1 MTFLLFLIFLS
12 ACFVAGLPAN
22 FFPTGD
28 WYKNL
33 TKPSWTPPDWI
44 FPVVWV
50 TLYCNVSY
58 AAARVAMMSEITLG
72 LAFWALQ
79 IVLNAIWT
87 PLFFGLRRI
96 RMGLYVLIG
105 LWLSVAATMV
115 CFFAVD
121 IVAGFLFVPYLVWV
135 SIAGALNL
143 AVLRLN
149 PEQVGE
155 VP

>member
-44 FPVVWV
+44 FPLVWV

-79 IVLNAIWT
+79 IVFNTIWT
-87 PLFFGLRRI
+87 PVFFGLRRI
-96 RMGLYVLIG
+96 RLGLYILIG

-121 IVAGFLFVPYLVWV
+121 SVAGILFVPYLLWV
-135 SIAGALNL
+135 SIAGALNFAL
-143 AVLRLN
+143 LRLN
-149 PEQVGE
+149 QGKVDG
-155 VP
+155 